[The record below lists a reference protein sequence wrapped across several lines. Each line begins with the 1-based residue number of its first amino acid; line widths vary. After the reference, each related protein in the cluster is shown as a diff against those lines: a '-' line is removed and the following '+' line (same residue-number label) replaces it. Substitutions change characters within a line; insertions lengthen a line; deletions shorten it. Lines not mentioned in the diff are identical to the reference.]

1 MSKKAYLVLQNGDVF
16 EGESFGAEGTVVSEI
31 VFTTGMTGYLE
42 AMTDKS
48 FYGQT
53 PVHSFPLIGNYGVIT
68 EDLEGNKIVP
78 EAYIVKHW
86 CKEPS
91 NFRSE
96 GDIDAFFKEKNIV
109 GLCEIDTRTLI
120 KTLRDNGTMNGMITT
135 DLSKVDHKAIADYK
149 IRDAVKNVTTRVKY
163 VVPCENAKYRI
174 ALIDLGLKESLLK
187 TLVSYGCEVHVFPAL
202 SPAHEILAVNPDGI
216 VLPNGPGDPSECLE
230 VIQTLRTLK
239 AKNIPTFGIR
249 LGHQL
254 LALANGFSTEKLPHG
269 HRGANH
275 PVRDMNSGRVY
286 ISSQNH
292 GYTVSVSSINEKIAK
307 MSFVNTNDKTCEGID
322 YIDSP
327 AFSVQF
333 DPAACQGA
341 NGANLLYER
350 FISMMEG
357 AKNA

>member
-53 PVHSFPLIGNYGVIT
+53 PVHSFPLIGNYGVIS
-68 EDLEGNKIVP
+68 EDFEGSKIIP

-91 NFRSE
+91 NFRCE
-96 GDIDAFFKEKNIV
+96 KDIDTFFKEKNIV
-109 GLCEIDTRTLI
+109 GICEIDTRTLV

-135 DLSKVDHKAIADYK
+135 DLSKVDNKAIAEYR
-149 IRDAVKNVTTRVKY
+149 ICDAVKNVTTRVKY
-163 VVPCENAKYRI
+163 VAPCNDAKFRI

-187 TLVSYGCEVHVFPAL
+187 TLNGYGCEVHVFPAG

-216 VLPNGPGDPSECLE
+216 MLSNGPGDPSEC
-230 VIQTLRTLK
+230 VDTINTLRALK
-239 AKNIPTFGIR
+239 EKNIPTFGIR

-254 LALANGFSTEKLPHG
+254 LALANGFSIEKLPHG

-275 PVRDMNSGRVY
+275 PVRCAENGRVY
-286 ISSQNH
+286 ISTQNH
-292 GYTVSVSSINEKIAK
+292 GYTVTGIDEKIAK
-307 MSFVNTNDKTCEGID
+307 VSFVNTNDNTCEGID
-322 YIDSP
+322 YLNLP

-333 DPAACQGA
+333 EPSACRGA
-341 NGANLLYER
+341 NGANMLYER
-350 FISMMEG
+350 FIAMMEG